1 MQGPERGAQ
10 TPHAADGTA
19 GSAPGRIRTGQD
31 VAVSSD
37 LVAFALVLLDV
48 LVVALILTAALLV
61 PIALSR
67 RLLPHRADPTAPAV
81 LRRCRSCGRRWE
93 GHPGDDPP
101 AWLSRLRR
109 RARRKA
115 RGQKRPEPAW
125 ARARGY
131 DRCPSCLSHQVRD
144 SRQQHDSA
152 EVSP

>member
-1 MQGPERGAQ
+1 MSP
-10 TPHAADGTA
+10 
-19 GSAPGRIRTGQD
+19 D
-31 VAVSSD
+31 V
-37 LVAFALVLLDV
+37 LAFALVLLDV

-61 PIALSR
+61 PIVLVR
-67 RLLPHRADPTAPAV
+67 RLLPHRADPSAPAV

-109 RARRKA
+109 RTRRKA
-115 RGQKRPEPAW
+115 RRTARGRKRPEPAW